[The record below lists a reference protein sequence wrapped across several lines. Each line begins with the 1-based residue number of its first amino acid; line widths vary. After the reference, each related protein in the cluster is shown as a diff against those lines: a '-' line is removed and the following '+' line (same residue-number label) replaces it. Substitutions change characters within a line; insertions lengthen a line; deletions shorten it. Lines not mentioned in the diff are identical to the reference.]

1 MDRPWR
7 ATLSKY
13 SARNR
18 TDGVAGCK
26 LLRPIAPC
34 RRKSTR
40 SSDLLKNKFP
50 GDLARERVVGRGDD
64 RIRRR
69 RIGNE
74 DKLATLAIENR
85 RLRSAQDRRGSCEIM
100 NVNDGWSRPTNPE
113 SAPSAT
119 RQISIAQQWV
129 AEHAAGKP
137 AFVEYRKKHA
147 AHPIEDVGRKLGG
160 LMPRM
165 RANQAK
171 HEPVE
176 AGGTADHGFRMM

>member
-1 MDRPWR
+1 MARGGRPYRSFRLEIERTEQPGVNFYDRSPR
-7 ATLSKY
+7 A
-13 SARNR
+13 
-18 TDGVAGCK
+18 
-26 LLRPIAPC
+26 
-34 RRKSTR
+34 
-40 SSDLLKNKFP
+40 
-50 GDLARERVVGRGDD
+50 VGRGDD

-69 RIGNE
+69 RIENE

-100 NVNDGWSRPTNPE
+100 NVNDGSVE
-113 SAPSAT
+113 
-119 RQISIAQQWV
+119 

-147 AHPIEDVGRKLGG
+147 AHPMEDVGRKLRG
-160 LMPRM
+160 LMPWM

-171 HEPVE
+171 PEPVE